1 MPQELGGA
9 PQNLT
14 AACLAAPAHLWQSH
28 ACRSGLEQRIL
39 EKRAGLRMFKTGSL
53 TSHASAALG
62 QEGGLKRKDYEAPT
76 KPGYAGRGSGK
87 GSSRG
92 GSSNAAAGGKAR
104 AAAATLAE
112 VSERKVAP
120 QLH

>member
-62 QEGGLKRKDYEAPT
+62 QEGGLKRKDYVLSELCGGGDIRPKLAACIEDRFPFQQ
-76 KPGYAGRGSGK
+76 
-87 GSSRG
+87 SSWG
-92 GSSNAAAGGKAR
+92 ALS
-104 AAAATLAE
+104 LD
-112 VSERKVAP
+112 
-120 QLH
+120 